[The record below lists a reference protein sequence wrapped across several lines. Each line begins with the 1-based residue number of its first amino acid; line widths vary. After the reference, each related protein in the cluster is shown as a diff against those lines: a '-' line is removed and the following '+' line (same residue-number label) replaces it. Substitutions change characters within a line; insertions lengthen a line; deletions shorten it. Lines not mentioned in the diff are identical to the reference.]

1 MDFLRHIWWVINHN
15 PVIIGLWW
23 FAMIII
29 AGVLITRMLN
39 MLQKILIK
47 FYSITVSDSQWNI
60 TLVQAVIWLAKVM
73 TWIIIIAMIAS
84 RIGIPAGLIAAMGTI
99 IGAALGFGSQ
109 ETVRDVVKGSIHL
122 LEKQFSVG
130 DYIGLN
136 VSGAEHEGVVK
147 DVSLRT
153 LTLATEE
160 NGVVT
165 IPQGNITLIQNYSRN
180 IGEFVVKLPFDTSTP
195 VSPIIKLTEEVVEDI
210 HTQEHSVVG
219 KYITEDDI
227 KDLTTITSATVRGVS
242 SVEDGKI
249 VIQVKGESIP
259 GSQFAAKR
267 ALLKAIAG
275 HLEEND
281 VQFYSLHL
289 PAKEEV

>member
-23 FAMIII
+23 FVMIII
-29 AGVLITRMLN
+29 AGVLITRMLD
-39 MLQKILIK
+39 MLQKILTK
-47 FYSITVSDSQWNI
+47 FYSITISDSQWNI

-84 RIGIPAGLIAAMGTI
+84 RVGIPAGLIAAMGTI

-136 VSGAEHEGVVK
+136 VSGVEHEGVVK

-180 IGEFVVKLPFDTSTP
+180 VGEFVVKLPFDTSTP

-227 KDLTTITSATVRGVS
+227 TDLTTITSATVRGVS

-281 VQFYSLHL
+281 VQFYSIHL
-289 PAKEEV
+289 PEKEEV

>member
-15 PVIIGLWW
+15 PIIIGLWW
-23 FAMIII
+23 FVMIVI

-47 FYSITVSDSQWNI
+47 FYSITITDSQWNI
-60 TLVQAVIWLAKVM
+60 TLVQAVVWLAKVM

-84 RIGIPAGLIAAMGTI
+84 RVGIPAGLIAAMGTI

-136 VSGAEHEGVVK
+136 VSGVAHEGVVK

-160 NGVVT
+160 YGVVT

-180 IGEFVVKLPFDTSTP
+180 VGEFVVRLPFDTSTP
-195 VSPIIKLTEEVVEDI
+195 VSPIIALTEEVVEDI
-210 HTQEHSVVG
+210 HTKDHSVVE

-227 KDLTTITSATVRGVS
+227 TDLTTITSATVRGVS

-249 VIQVKGESIP
+249 IIQVKGESIP

-281 VQFYSLHL
+281 VQFYSIHL
-289 PAKEEV
+289 PARQEV

>member
-1 MDFLRHIWWVINHN
+1 MDYIHHTWWLLTHNPLSLGIWWLV
-15 PVIIGLWW
+15 
-23 FAMIII
+23 MIIL
-29 AGVLITRMLN
+29 AGVLTTRALDMS
-39 MLQKILIK
+39 QKILTK
-47 FYSITVSDSQWNI
+47 FYHITVSDSQWNV
-60 TLVQAVIWLAKVM
+60 TLVQAIVWIGKVA
-73 TWIIIIAMIAS
+73 TWIIIITMIAS
-84 RIGIPAGLIAAMGTI
+84 KVGIPASLIAGMGTI

-130 DYIGLN
+130 DFIGLN
-136 VSGAEHEGVVK
+136 VSGVEHEGVVK

-160 NGVVT
+160 NGMVT
-165 IPQGNITLIQNYSRN
+165 IPQGNIALIQNYSRQV
-180 IGEFVVKLPFDTSTP
+180 GEFVVRLPFDPSTP
-195 VSPIIKLTEEVVEDI
+195 IAPIISLIEEVVEDI
-210 HTQEHSVVG
+210 FSKEKKIIRHFCA
-219 KYITEDDI
+219 EDDI
-227 KDLTTITSATVRGVS
+227 KDISTITTATVRGVS

-249 VIQVKGESIP
+249 TVQVKGESIP

-275 HLEEND
+275 YLENND

-289 PAKEEV
+289 PEKEEA

>member
-23 FAMIII
+23 FVMIII
-29 AGVLITRMLN
+29 AGVLITRMLS
-39 MLQKILIK
+39 MLQKILTK
-47 FYSITVSDSQWNI
+47 FYSITISDSQWNI
-60 TLVQAVIWLAKVM
+60 TLVQAVVWLAKVM

-84 RIGIPAGLIAAMGTI
+84 RVGIPAGLIAAMGTI

-136 VSGAEHEGVVK
+136 VSGVAHEGVVK

-160 NGVVT
+160 YGVVT

-180 IGEFVVKLPFDTSTP
+180 VGEFVVRLPFDTSTP
-195 VSPIIKLTEEVVEDI
+195 VSPIIALTEEVVEDI
-210 HTQEHSVVG
+210 HTKDHSVVK

-227 KDLTTITSATVRGVS
+227 KDLTTITSAIVRGVS

-249 VIQVKGESIP
+249 IIQVKGESIP

-281 VQFYSLHL
+281 VQFYSIHL
-289 PAKEEV
+289 PARQEV

>member
-1 MDFLRHIWWVINHN
+1 MDFLHHIWWVINHN
-15 PVIIGLWW
+15 SAIIGLWW
-23 FAMIII
+23 FVMIII

-47 FYSITVSDSQWNI
+47 FYNITISDSQWNI
-60 TLVQAVIWLAKVM
+60 TLVQAVVWLAKVM

-84 RIGIPAGLIAAMGTI
+84 RIGIPAGLITAMGTI

-136 VSGAEHEGVVK
+136 SSGVEHEGVVK

-160 NGVVT
+160 YGAVT
-165 IPQGNITLIQNYSRN
+165 IPQGNITLIQNYSRSV
-180 IGEFVVKLPFDTSTP
+180 GEFVVRLPFDTSTP
-195 VSPIIKLTEEVVEDI
+195 VSPIISLVEEVVEDI
-210 HTQEHSVVG
+210 HTKNHTVVK
-219 KYITEDDI
+219 KYITEEDI
-227 KDLTTITSATVRGVS
+227 ADLSTIVSAVVRGVS

-281 VQFYSLHL
+281 VHFYSIHL

>member
-23 FAMIII
+23 FVMIII
-29 AGVLITRMLN
+29 AGVLITRMLD
-39 MLQKILIK
+39 MLQKILTK
-47 FYSITVSDSQWNI
+47 FYSITISDSQWNI

-84 RIGIPAGLIAAMGTI
+84 RVGIPAGLIAAMGTI

-136 VSGAEHEGVVK
+136 VSGVEHEGVVK

-180 IGEFVVKLPFDTSTP
+180 VGEFVVKLPFDTSTP

-227 KDLTTITSATVRGVS
+227 TDLTTITSATVRGVS

-281 VQFYSLHL
+281 VQFYSIHL
-289 PAKEEV
+289 PARQEV

>member
-1 MDFLRHIWWVINHN
+1 
-15 PVIIGLWW
+15 
-23 FAMIII
+23 MIII

-47 FYSITVSDSQWNI
+47 FYSITITDSQWNI
-60 TLVQAVIWLAKVM
+60 TLVQAVVWLAKVM

-84 RIGIPAGLIAAMGTI
+84 RVGIPAGLIAAMGTI

-122 LEKQFSVG
+122 LERQFSVG

-180 IGEFVVKLPFDTSTP
+180 VGEFVVKLPFDTSTP

-210 HTQEHSVVG
+210 HTEEHSVVK

-249 VIQVKGESIP
+249 IIQVKGESIP

-281 VQFYSLHL
+281 VQFYSIHL
-289 PAKEEV
+289 PARQGV

>member
-1 MDFLRHIWWVINHN
+1 MDFLHHIWWVINHN

-23 FAMIII
+23 FVMIII

-47 FYSITVSDSQWNI
+47 FYSITITDSQWNI
-60 TLVQAVIWLAKVM
+60 TLVQAVVWLAKVM

-136 VSGAEHEGVVK
+136 VSGVEHEGVVK

-160 NGVVT
+160 YGVVT

-180 IGEFVVKLPFDTSTP
+180 VGEFVVRLPFDTSTP
-195 VSPIIKLTEEVVEDI
+195 VSPIIALTEEVVEDI
-210 HTQEHSVVG
+210 HTQEHSVVR

-227 KDLTTITSATVRGVS
+227 TDLTTITSATVRGVS

-281 VQFYSLHL
+281 VQFYSFHL
-289 PAKEEV
+289 PARQEV

>member
-1 MDFLRHIWWVINHN
+1 
-15 PVIIGLWW
+15 
-23 FAMIII
+23 
-29 AGVLITRMLN
+29 
-39 MLQKILIK
+39 
-47 FYSITVSDSQWNI
+47 
-60 TLVQAVIWLAKVM
+60 
-73 TWIIIIAMIAS
+73 
-84 RIGIPAGLIAAMGTI
+84 
-99 IGAALGFGSQ
+99 LGFGSQ

-165 IPQGNITLIQNYSRN
+165 IPQGNINLIQNYSRN
-180 IGEFVVKLPFDTSTP
+180 VGEFVVKLPFDTSTP

-210 HTQEHSVVG
+210 HTQDHSVVK

-227 KDLTTITSATVRGVS
+227 TDLTTITSATVRGVS

-281 VQFYSLHL
+281 VQFYSIHL

>member
-15 PVIIGLWW
+15 PIIIGLWW
-23 FAMIII
+23 FVMIVI

-47 FYSITVSDSQWNI
+47 FYSITISDSQWNI
-60 TLVQAVIWLAKVM
+60 TLVQAVVWLAKVM

-84 RIGIPAGLIAAMGTI
+84 RVGIPAGLIAAMGTI

-136 VSGAEHEGVVK
+136 VSGVEHEGVVK

-165 IPQGNITLIQNYSRN
+165 IPQGNINLIQNYSRN
-180 IGEFVVKLPFDTSTP
+180 VGEFVVKLPFDTSTP

-227 KDLTTITSATVRGVS
+227 TDLTTITSATVRGVS

-281 VQFYSLHL
+281 VQFYSIHL

>member
-47 FYSITVSDSQWNI
+47 FYSITISDSQWNI

-84 RIGIPAGLIAAMGTI
+84 RIGIPASLIAAMGTI

-210 HTQEHSVVG
+210 HTKDHSVVG

-227 KDLTTITSATVRGVS
+227 TDLTTITSATVRGVS

>member
-23 FAMIII
+23 FVMIII
-29 AGVLITRMLN
+29 AGVLITRMLS
-39 MLQKILIK
+39 MLQKILTK
-47 FYSITVSDSQWNI
+47 FYSITISDSQWNI
-60 TLVQAVIWLAKVM
+60 TLVQAVVWLAKVM

-84 RIGIPAGLIAAMGTI
+84 RVGIPAGLIAAMGTI

-136 VSGAEHEGVVK
+136 VSGVEHEGVVK

-160 NGVVT
+160 YGVVT

-180 IGEFVVKLPFDTSTP
+180 VGEFVVRLPFDTSTP
-195 VSPIIKLTEEVVEDI
+195 VSPIIALTEEVVEDI
-210 HTQEHSVVG
+210 HIKDHSVVK

-249 VIQVKGESIP
+249 IIQVKGESIP

-281 VQFYSLHL
+281 VQFYSIHL
-289 PAKEEV
+289 PARQEV